1 MSCLF
6 YEWISDGSSE
16 ETDNDGSVLSN
27 ETTSTVSLPIIYP
40 VIIRGPFTMSWVK
53 LMGKWRVK
61 WMNEWSLTVGI
72 WALWRYWRWCDSIE
86 SWKVSCWV
94 DHRHNW
100 DVIYP
105 RWRFRIR
112 KATRKV
118 QIGSNS
124 VVFRWWWWWRTHLGV
139 DWAESGGGPYRS
151 TETKPPRA

>member
-61 WMNEWSLTVGI
+61 
-72 WALWRYWRWCDSIE
+72 
-86 SWKVSCWV
+86 
-94 DHRHNW
+94 
-100 DVIYP
+100 
-105 RWRFRIR
+105 
-112 KATRKV
+112 
-118 QIGSNS
+118 
-124 VVFRWWWWWRTHLGV
+124 
-139 DWAESGGGPYRS
+139 
-151 TETKPPRA
+151 